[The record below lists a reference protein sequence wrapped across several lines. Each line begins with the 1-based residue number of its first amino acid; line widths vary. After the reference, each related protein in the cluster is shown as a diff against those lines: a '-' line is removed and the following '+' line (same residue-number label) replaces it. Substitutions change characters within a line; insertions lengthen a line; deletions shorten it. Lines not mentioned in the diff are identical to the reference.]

1 MKNTPPTAAPFEVP
15 HTHDPIR
22 SIEAP
27 VYMLGDNHGFYGEI
41 YDILEQRKIRD
52 SVIIHVGDGEEG
64 CENWSDD
71 GVRYANSRFQ
81 EVGVEYLSIRGN
93 HSNPALFDGSV
104 NHSHFKLLPD
114 YTRLLINGQS
124 WLLIGGAIS
133 INRMDLI
140 PGVDWWRD
148 ERFVLR
154 KDLIAS
160 ADVLVTHSGPSWIGP
175 TCRNEFV
182 QIFADSEMERGIDL
196 IDELEIERQLHDRL
210 FEAVRPR
217 HWYLGHFHH
226 SETLINMGCTTRILS
241 VCELHHHHP

>member
-1 MKNTPPTAAPFEVP
+1 MKNDSPTSAPSDVP
-15 HTHDPIR
+15 HNRDPIR
-22 SIEAP
+22 TIEAP
-27 VYMLGDNHGFYGEI
+27 VYVLGDNHGFYGEI
-41 YDILEQRKIRD
+41 YDLLEERNIRD
-52 SVIIHVGDGEEG
+52 SVVIHVGDGEEG
-64 CENWSDD
+64 CEDWSDA
-71 GVRYANSRFQ
+71 GVHYANSRFQ
-81 EVGVEYLSIRGN
+81 ACGVEYLSIRGN

-124 WLLIGGAIS
+124 WLFIGGAIS

-148 ERFVLR
+148 ERFVLH
-154 KDLIAS
+154 KDLIAA

-175 TCRNEFV
+175 PCRNEFV

-196 IDELEIERQLHDRL
+196 IDELEIERTLHDRL

-217 HWYLGHFHH
+217 HWYLGHFHR
-226 SETLINMGCTTRILS
+226 SEVKIHKGCQARILG
-241 VCELHHHHP
+241 VCELHLHES